1 MGITRVVDPHMT
13 TKWTL
18 LETWFLNIEQSTVF
32 VTGYP
37 NSLPAKSAGQTSSD
51 GSFAM
56 CWFFEEI

>member
-1 MGITRVVDPHMT
+1 MT
-13 TKWTL
+13 TKCTL
-18 LETWFLNIEQSTVF
+18 LETWFLHIEQSAVF